1 MLGPPRGRVR
11 GLRIA
16 GSGRSFDPTPGAL
29 DVADPY
35 YDGPAAFVEMFDVI
49 EAAMPRLLGR
59 IAEIATR

>member
-1 MLGPPRGRVR
+1 
-11 GLRIA
+11 
-16 GSGRSFDPTPGAL
+16 
-29 DVADPY
+29 VADPY